1 MQERKYGFRTG
12 RSPILRLLKT
22 LSERDIFRML
32 NALHSSFS
40 TFKRRLIRSGTA
52 SFGKKIEK
60 LDPSAK
66 FYKLLESYLCN
77 RYMRVQ
83 IDDALS
89 ESSKVEKGVPQGS
102 FLGLF
107 FCVIYRPLAKCLF
120 IFFFIRV
127 CWRPFS
133 TIHRIQQYLDT
144 IL

>member
-22 LSERDIFRML
+22 LSEIIQNVECVTLFFFDFQK
-32 NALHSSFS
+32 AFD
-40 TFKRRLIRSGTA
+40 TIRHGILW
-52 SFGKKIEK
+52 KKIEK

-107 FCVIYRPLAKCLF
+107 FCVIYRRLAKCYF

-127 CWRPFS
+127 C
-133 TIHRIQQYLDT
+133 
-144 IL
+144 